1 MILTKISTYFH
12 LTSSQVAKG
21 QQVLT
26 RQCILAN
33 NAVGEMLR
41 KICLRWLI

>member
-12 LTSSQVAKG
+12 LTSSQVSKG

-26 RQCILAN
+26 RQFILAS

-41 KICLRWLI
+41 TICLHWLM